1 MKFRSV
7 LNHFVEYYLCMII
20 LLIVIA
26 GFPCVIRAASVD
38 VIEGDEWYYFKG
50 TEEPPFKWNHI
61 GFDKGAGDWFKGRTG
76 IGYGHQSV
84 STQLGDMR
92 NNYRTVYARRDL
104 TLSNAAYE
112 FLQQDSIDLTLSI
125 VCDGS
130 FKVWLNGIEVIRSQN
145 ERGAPGEDVQQASEI
160 DITDFAQ
167 ELLLPGKNVLA
178 AECSN
183 DVIDSGSF
191 LFIPALRVR
200 GR

>member
-1 MKFRSV
+1 MKITNRSSFIMDFGLRIALAIFV
-7 LNHFVEYYLCMII
+7 LGIFTH
-20 LLIVIA
+20 A
-26 GFPCVIRAASVD
+26 AKGASVD
-38 VIEGDEWYYFKG
+38 IIEGNEWYFFIGEK
-50 TEEPPFKWNHI
+50 EPPSKWNHI
-61 GFDKGAGDWFKGRTG
+61 GYDKQDKDWIKSRTG
-76 IGYGHQSV
+76 IGYSHQRMSR
-84 STQLGDMR
+84 QLGDMR
-92 NNYRTVYARRDL
+92 NNYRTIYSRRDL
-104 TLSNAAYE
+104 TLSNAAYK
-112 FLQQDSIDLTLSI
+112 FWQQDSTKITLSM

-145 ERGAPGEDVQQASEI
+145 ERGAPGEEVQQASEI

-191 LFIPALRVR
+191 LFIPSLRVR